1 MFSAI
6 LSALGVYFCLSCA
19 MSCIFWV
26 KHDFCNS
33 LEHTAG
39 WKKEELG
46 PARWRGGRPDRG
58 RHAKGRNVLDVAQKQ
73 KNDEDTGSKIE
84 KTAQHLD
91 KRKKGLKC
99 VAMKRRRVMLLY
111 KGKRHSRDNVRST
124 VMCHHNHPV
133 VISTLVLTWGVTQ
146 VGTYAW
152 AHTATDNCL

>member
-1 MFSAI
+1 MERRKARQRET
-6 LSALGVYFCLSCA
+6 C
-19 MSCIFWV
+19 
-26 KHDFCNS
+26 KR
-33 LEHTAG
+33 
-39 WKKEELG
+39 KECFG
-46 PARWRGGRPDRG
+46 CSS
-58 RHAKGRNVLDVAQKQ
+58 KN
-73 KNDEDTGSKIE
+73 NDEDTGSKIE

-133 VISTLVLTWGVTQ
+133 VISTLVLTWGMTQ